1 MKRLWCPLLLLSIAA
16 LVISMALL
24 WRDNVENDDRSTLVS
39 WASAIFLCATD

>member
-16 LVISMALL
+16 FVISMALL
-24 WRDNVENDDRSTLVS
+24 WRDNVENDDLVS

>member
-16 LVISMALL
+16 FV
-24 WRDNVENDDRSTLVS
+24 NVENDDTSTLVS